1 MENFK
6 NYNTVILLNQ
16 QSSWSDKINV
26 HSTAKQPPTP
36 LKHMKKELI
45 NIEDLKPAELMD
57 IKDILPTY
65 TQALSSGKIN
75 RPIIIDD
82 KTNVIIDGYEI
93 YYTLHLLSAKKAP
106 VIRVKATDVKLKPP
120 TTIKSILEAG
130 LKGPKMPPKSIKTQI
145 KVSEIEVSL
154 SGLLPR
160 KPEVKA
166 LRAYNSTLEL
176 LYEGWPT
183 PLVKLKAFSNSRRS
197 VWAKL
202 EGFNPFS
209 NSVKDRMV
217 YDHGCPREKRIK
229 EAHLR
234 GYIHEYWDSSNIHRQ
249 YARCENQALHT
260 PDNTEGQRHLFED
273 SWR

>member
-1 MENFK
+1 MSIPPLNNPEK
-6 NYNTVILLNQ
+6 NQNNTAETHE
-16 QSSWSDKINV
+16 K
-26 HSTAKQPPTP
+26 T
-36 LKHMKKELI
+36 ELI

-57 IKDILPTY
+57 IKDILSTY
-65 TQALSSGKIN
+65 TQALSLGKIS
-75 RPIIIDD
+75 RPIIIEDE
-82 KTNVIIDGYEI
+82 TNVIIDGYEI

-106 VIRVKATDVKLKPP
+106 VIRVKAADVKLKPP
-120 TTIKSILEAG
+120 TTVKSILEAG

-145 KVSEIEVSL
+145 KVPEIEISL
-154 SGLLPR
+154 SELLPRR

-166 LRAYNSTLEL
+166 LRVYSSTLEL

-234 GYIHEYWDSSNIHRQ
+234 GYIHEYWNSSNIYRQ
-249 YARCENQALHT
+249 HARCKNQALHT
-260 PDNTEGQRHLFED
+260 TDNTEGQRHLFEG
-273 SWR
+273 SRRRGC